1 MRVAPQFNIFF
12 KTLTS
17 GDCDLFECAEDAE
30 HPTYLPTKEP
40 LPPSGEEGNGADAG
54 DDFGFGGDGLLDA
67 YEAIGRVIGKAILEE
82 IPVPARFHPCL
93 FRVLLRGSDFQ
104 PNLHELEAF
113 SPTEARSC
121 RQVSRGTRQ

>member
-1 MRVAPQFNIFF
+1 MYRLERIGG
-12 KTLTS
+12 K
-17 GDCDLFECAEDAE
+17 
-30 HPTYLPTKEP
+30 TKEP